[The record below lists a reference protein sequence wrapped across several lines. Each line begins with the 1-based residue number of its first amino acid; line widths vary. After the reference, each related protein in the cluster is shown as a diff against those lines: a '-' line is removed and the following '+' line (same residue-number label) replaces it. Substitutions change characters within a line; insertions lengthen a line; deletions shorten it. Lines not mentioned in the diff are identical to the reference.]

1 MKVAI
6 TGATG
11 LVGSRLVAKLS
22 EQGHEVLILTRNA
35 STAQTKF
42 PQAQVVQYRPL
53 ESGDW
58 QQAINGCQAVVN
70 LAGEPIAEKKWT
82 AEQKKIILDSRE
94 IGTQKI
100 VEAISLSERYANE
113 QAADKPQVLI
123 NASAIGYYGAS
134 ETATF
139 DETSPAGQ
147 DFLAEICQ
155 KWEAAAQKTSVRSV
169 ILRFGI
175 VLGNGGALGKMIPAF
190 KMFMGG
196 PIGTGNQW
204 FSWIHV
210 DDVVAMILAGI
221 QDANMSG
228 TFNATAPQPV
238 KMKELCEQLGKVMG
252 RPSWMPV
259 PGFVLETM
267 LGEGAT
273 VVLDGQQV
281 LPKAILDRGFAFQY
295 SDLDNALKTCI

>member
-11 LVGSRLVAKLS
+11 FVGSRLVEKLLA
-22 EQGHEVLILTRNA
+22 QGDQVLVLTRNA
-35 STAQTKF
+35 SNAQAKF
-42 PQAQVVQYRPL
+42 PQAQIVQYRPL

-58 QQAINGCQAVVN
+58 QKLIEGCDAVVN

-94 IGTQKI
+94 LGTQKI
-100 VEAISLSERYANE
+100 VAAIE
-113 QAADKPQVLI
+113 QANPKPQVLI
-123 NASAIGYYGAS
+123 NASAIGYYGIS

-139 DETSPAGQ
+139 DETSPAGS

-155 KWEAAAQKTSVRSV
+155 KWEAAAQATSIRSV
-169 ILRFGI
+169 VLRFGI
-175 VLGNGGALGKMIPAF
+175 VLGNGGALAKMVPAF
-190 KMFMGG
+190 KMFVGG
-196 PIGTGNQW
+196 PIGSGNQW
-204 FSWIHV
+204 FSWIQV
-210 DDVVAMILAGI
+210 DDVVAMILTAL
-221 QDANMSG
+221 QDVNMSG

-238 KMKELCEQLGKVMG
+238 KMKELCQQLGAVMA

-281 LPKAILDRGFAFQY
+281 LPKALLDRGFSFQY
-295 SDLDNALKTCI
+295 PEISAALRACL

>member
-1 MKVAI
+1 MRVAI

-11 LVGSRLVAKLS
+11 LVGSKLVEKLLA
-22 EQGHEVLILTRNA
+22 QGDEVLVLTRNA
-35 STAQTKF
+35 SIAQAKF
-42 PQAQVVQYRPL
+42 PQAEVVQYRPL

-58 QQAINGCQAVVN
+58 QKSIEGCVAVVN

-82 AEQKKIILDSRE
+82 VEQKKIILESRE
-94 IGTQKI
+94 LGTKKI
-100 VEAISLSERYANE
+100 VEAIE
-113 QAADKPQVLI
+113 QATVKPQVLI

-139 DETSPAGQ
+139 DESSSAGN

-155 KWEAAAQKTSVRSV
+155 KWEAAAQASTIRTVV
-169 ILRFGI
+169 LRFGI
-175 VLGNGGALGKMIPAF
+175 VLGKDGGALAKMIPAF
-190 KMFMGG
+190 KMFVGG

-204 FSWIHV
+204 FSWVQI
-210 DDVVAMILAGI
+210 DDVVGMILVAL
-221 QDANMSG
+221 QDGSMSG

-238 KMKELCEQLGKVMG
+238 KMKDLCTQLGAVMA

-281 LPKAILDRGFAFQY
+281 LPKGLLDRGFNFQY
-295 SDLDNALKTCI
+295 ADLAAALRVCL

>member
-11 LVGSRLVAKLS
+11 FVGSRLVAKLLA
-22 EQGHEVLILTRNA
+22 QGDEVLVLSRNA
-35 STAQTKF
+35 SAAQTKF

-58 QQAINGCQAVVN
+58 QQSIAGCDAVVN

-94 IGTQKI
+94 VGTQKL
-100 VEAISLSERYANE
+100 VEAIE
-113 QAADKPQVLI
+113 QATNKPQVLV
-123 NASAIGYYGAS
+123 NASAIGYYGIS

-139 DETSPAGQ
+139 DESSPAGN

-155 KWEAAAQKTSVRSV
+155 KWEAAAQTTSVRSV

-175 VLGNGGALGKMIPAF
+175 VLGQGGALAKMLPAF

-204 FSWIHV
+204 FSWIQV
-210 DDVVAMILAGI
+210 DDVVAMILAAL
-221 QDANMSG
+221 QDASMSG

-238 KMKELCEQLGKVMG
+238 RMKDLCQQLGSLMS

-281 LPKAILDRGFAFQY
+281 LPKAALDRGFSFQY
-295 SDLDNALKTCI
+295 PDLAAALKACLNL

>member
-1 MKVAI
+1 
-6 TGATG
+6 
-11 LVGSRLVAKLS
+11 
-22 EQGHEVLILTRNA
+22 
-35 STAQTKF
+35 
-42 PQAQVVQYRPL
+42 
-53 ESGDW
+53 
-58 QQAINGCQAVVN
+58 
-70 LAGEPIAEKKWT
+70 
-82 AEQKKIILDSRE
+82 
-94 IGTQKI
+94 
-100 VEAISLSERYANE
+100 
-113 QAADKPQVLI
+113 
-123 NASAIGYYGAS
+123 
-134 ETATF
+134 
-139 DETSPAGQ
+139 
-147 DFLAEICQ
+147 
-155 KWEAAAQKTSVRSV
+155 
-169 ILRFGI
+169 

-252 RPSWMPV
+252 RPSWVPV

-281 LPKAILDRGFAFQY
+281 LPKAMLDRGFTFQY
-295 SDLDNALKTCI
+295 ADLSNALKTCI

>member
-1 MKVAI
+1 MGCMKVAI

-11 LVGSRLVAKLS
+11 FVGSKLVEKLLA
-22 EQGHEVLILTRNA
+22 QGDEVLVLTRNA
-35 STAQTKF
+35 SKARSQF

-53 ESGDW
+53 ETGDW
-58 QQAINGCQAVVN
+58 QQAIDGCDAVVN

-94 IGTQKI
+94 LGTQKI
-100 VEAISLSERYANE
+100 VAAIEQVAN
-113 QAADKPQVLI
+113 KPQVLI
-123 NASAIGYYGAS
+123 SASAIGYYGVS
-134 ETATF
+134 ETASF
-139 DETSPAGQ
+139 DESSPAGN

-155 KWEAAAQKTSVRSV
+155 KWELAAKNASVRTV
-169 ILRFGI
+169 VLRFGI
-175 VLGNGGALGKMIPAF
+175 VLGNGGGALAKMLPAF

-204 FSWIHV
+204 FSWIQV
-210 DDVVAMILAGI
+210 DDVVAMILAGLK
-221 QDANMSG
+221 DTNMSG

-238 KMKELCEQLGKVMG
+238 KMKDLCMQLGNVMA

-281 LPKAILDRGFAFQY
+281 LPKGLLDRGFSFQY
-295 SDLDNALKTCI
+295 PELPAALRACL

>member
-6 TGATG
+6 IGATG
-11 LVGSRLVAKLS
+11 FVGSKLVEKLLA
-22 EQGHEVLILTRNA
+22 QGDEVLVLTRNA
-35 STAQTKF
+35 GVAQAKF

-58 QQAINGCQAVVN
+58 QKSIEGCDAVVN

-82 AEQKKIILDSRE
+82 AEQKKIILESRE
-94 IGTQKI
+94 LGTQKI
-100 VEAISLSERYANE
+100 VEAIE
-113 QAADKPQVLI
+113 QASNKPQVLI
-123 NASAIGYYGAS
+123 SASAIGYYGVS
-134 ETATF
+134 ETASF
-139 DETSPAGQ
+139 NETSLAGS

-155 KWEAAAQKTSVRSV
+155 KWEAAAKTAAIRTVV
-169 ILRFGI
+169 LRLGI
-175 VLGNGGALGKMIPAF
+175 VLGNNGGALAKMLPAF

-204 FSWIHV
+204 FSWVQV
-210 DDVVAMILAGI
+210 DDVVAMILVALK
-221 QDANMSG
+221 DVSMSG

-238 KMKELCEQLGKVMG
+238 KMKELCQQLGAVMA

-273 VVLDGQQV
+273 VVLDGQKVVPQG
-281 LPKAILDRGFAFQY
+281 LLDRGFEFQY
-295 SDLDNALKTCI
+295 PEIVAALRACL

>member
-11 LVGSRLVAKLS
+11 LVGSRLVEKLLA
-22 EQGHEVLILTRNA
+22 QGDEVLVLTRNA
-35 STAQTKF
+35 NAAQAKF
-42 PQAQVVQYRPL
+42 PTAQVVQYRPL
-53 ESGDW
+53 ENGDW
-58 QQAINGCQAVVN
+58 QKSIEGCQAVVN

-82 AEQKKIILDSRE
+82 VEQKKTILDSRE

-100 VEAISLSERYANE
+100 VMAIE
-113 QAADKPQVLI
+113 QATNKPQVLV
-123 NASAIGYYGAS
+123 NASAIGYYGPS

-139 DETSPAGQ
+139 DETSPPGQ

-155 KWEAAAQKTSVRSV
+155 KWETAAHQTSVRSV
-169 ILRFGI
+169 IFRFGI
-175 VLGNGGALGKMIPAF
+175 VLGNGGALSKMIPAF
-190 KMFMGG
+190 KMFVGG
-196 PIGTGNQW
+196 PIGSGNQW

-210 DDVVAMILAGI
+210 DDVVAMILASM
-221 QDANMSG
+221 QDSNMSG

-238 KMKELCEQLGKVMG
+238 KMKTLCEQLGAVMS

-273 VVLDGQQV
+273 VVLEGQQV
-281 LPKAILDRGFAFQY
+281 LPKGMIDRGFTFQY
-295 SDLDNALKTCI
+295 PELKKALSACI

>member
-11 LVGSRLVAKLS
+11 FVGSKLVEKLLA
-22 EQGHEVLILTRNA
+22 QGDEVLVLTRNA
-35 STAQTKF
+35 SQAQSKF
-42 PQAQVVQYRPL
+42 PRAQVVQYRPL
-53 ESGDW
+53 ETGEW
-58 QQAINGCQAVVN
+58 QKSIEGCDAVVN

-82 AEQKKIILDSRE
+82 PEQKKIILESRE
-94 IGTQKI
+94 LGTQKI
-100 VEAISLSERYANE
+100 VEAIAQANN
-113 QAADKPQVLI
+113 KPQVLI
-123 NASAIGYYGAS
+123 SASAIGYYGVS
-134 ETATF
+134 ETASF
-139 DETSPAGQ
+139 DETSPAGS

-155 KWEAAAQKTSVRSV
+155 KWEAAAQTAAIRTIV
-169 ILRFGI
+169 LRFGI
-175 VLGNGGALGKMIPAF
+175 VLGNNGGALAKMLPAF

-204 FSWIHV
+204 FSWVQV
-210 DDVVAMILAGI
+210 DDVVAMILVALK
-221 QDANMSG
+221 DASMSG

-238 KMKELCEQLGKVMG
+238 KMKDFCGQLGNVMS

-267 LGEGAT
+267 LGEGAM

-281 LPKAILDRGFAFQY
+281 VPQGLLDRGFKFQY
-295 SDLDNALKTCI
+295 PELSVALRACL

>member
-221 QDANMSG
+221 QDTNMSG
-228 TFNATAPQPV
+228 TFNATAPHPV
-238 KMKELCEQLGKVMG
+238 KMKELCDHLGKVMG
-252 RPSWMPV
+252 RPSWVPV

-281 LPKAILDRGFAFQY
+281 LPKAMLDRGFAFQY

>member
-11 LVGSRLVAKLS
+11 FVGSKLVKKLLA
-22 EQGHEVLILTRNA
+22 QGDQVLVLTRNA
-35 STAQTKF
+35 SKAQAQF
-42 PQAQVVQYRPL
+42 PQAEVVQYRPL
-53 ESGDW
+53 ETGDW
-58 QQAINGCQAVVN
+58 QKSIEGCNAVVN

-82 AEQKKIILDSRE
+82 AEQKKIILESRE
-94 IGTQKI
+94 LGTQKI
-100 VEAISLSERYANE
+100 VEAIE
-113 QAADKPQVLI
+113 QANNKPQVLI
-123 NASAIGYYGAS
+123 SASAIGYYGVS
-134 ETATF
+134 ETASF
-139 DETSPAGQ
+139 DEASPAGN

-155 KWEAAAQKTSVRSV
+155 KWEAAAKTASIRTVV
-169 ILRFGI
+169 LRFGI
-175 VLGNGGALGKMIPAF
+175 VLGNGGALAKMLPAF

-204 FSWIHV
+204 FSWIQV
-210 DDVVAMILAGI
+210 DDVVAMILAGLK
-221 QDANMSG
+221 DASMTG

-238 KMKELCEQLGKVMG
+238 KMKDLCGQLGAVMA

-281 LPKAILDRGFAFQY
+281 LPKGLLDRGFKFQY
-295 SDLDNALKTCI
+295 PELPAALRACL

>member
-11 LVGSRLVAKLS
+11 FVGSRLVAKLLA
-22 EQGHEVLILTRNA
+22 QGDEVLVLSRNA
-35 STAQTKF
+35 GAAQTKF
-42 PQAQVVQYRPL
+42 PQVQVVQYRPL

-58 QQAINGCQAVVN
+58 QKSISACDAVVN

-82 AEQKKIILDSRE
+82 AEQKKIILESRE
-94 IGTQKI
+94 VGTQKL
-100 VEAISLSERYANE
+100 VEAIE
-113 QAADKPQVLI
+113 QATHKPQVLV
-123 NASAIGYYGAS
+123 NASAIGYYGVS

-139 DETSPAGQ
+139 DESSPAGN

-155 KWEAAAQKTSVRSV
+155 KWEAAAQTTSGRSV

-175 VLGNGGALGKMIPAF
+175 VLGQGGALAKMLPAF

-204 FSWIHV
+204 FSWIQV
-210 DDVVAMILAGI
+210 DDVVAMILAAI
-221 QDANMSG
+221 QDTSMSG

-238 KMKELCEQLGKVMG
+238 RMKDLCQQLGALMS

-281 LPKAILDRGFAFQY
+281 LPKAALDRGFSFQY
-295 SDLDNALKTCI
+295 PELATALKACLNL

>member
-11 LVGSRLVAKLS
+11 FVGSRLVEKLLA
-22 EQGHEVLILTRNA
+22 QGDQVLVLTRNA
-35 STAQTKF
+35 NTAQAKF

-58 QQAINGCQAVVN
+58 QKSIEGYDAVVN

-94 IGTQKI
+94 LGTQKI
-100 VEAISLSERYANE
+100 VAAIE
-113 QAADKPQVLI
+113 QANPKPQVLI
-123 NASAIGYYGAS
+123 NASAIGYYGVS

-139 DETSPAGQ
+139 DETSPAGS

-155 KWEAAAQKTSVRSV
+155 KWEAAAQSTSVQSV
-169 ILRFGI
+169 VFRFGI
-175 VLGNGGALGKMIPAF
+175 VLGNGGALAKMVPAF
-190 KMFMGG
+190 KLFMGG
-196 PIGTGNQW
+196 PIGSGNQW
-204 FSWIHV
+204 FSWIQV
-210 DDVVAMILAGI
+210 DDLVAMILLALK
-221 QDANMSG
+221 DPSMSG

-238 KMKELCEQLGKVMG
+238 KMKDLCQQLGTVMA

-281 LPKAILDRGFAFQY
+281 LPKAALDRGFSFQY
-295 SDLDNALKTCI
+295 PEISAALRASI

>member
-11 LVGSRLVAKLS
+11 LVGSRLVAKLQ
-22 EQGHEVLILTRNA
+22 EQGEEVLILTRNA
-35 STAQTKF
+35 SNAQAKF

-100 VEAISLSERYANE
+100 VEAIE
-113 QAADKPQVLI
+113 QATDKPQVLI

-155 KWEAAAQKTSVRSV
+155 KWEAAAQQTSVRSV

-175 VLGNGGALGKMIPAF
+175 VLGNGGALAKMIPAF
-190 KMFMGG
+190 KMFVGG
-196 PIGTGNQW
+196 PIGSGNQW

-210 DDVVAMILAGI
+210 DDIVGMIVAGI
-221 QDANMSG
+221 QDVNMSG

-238 KMKELCEQLGKVMG
+238 KMKDLCEQLGKVMG

-281 LPKAILDRGFAFQY
+281 LPKAILDRSFTFQY
-295 SDLDNALKTCI
+295 ADLSAALKTCI

>member
-11 LVGSRLVAKLS
+11 FVGSRLVEKLLA
-22 EQGHEVLILTRNA
+22 QGDEVLVLTRNA
-35 STAQTKF
+35 SKAQAQF

-53 ESGDW
+53 ETGDW
-58 QQAINGCQAVVN
+58 QKSIEGCDAVVN

-94 IGTQKI
+94 LGTQKI
-100 VEAISLSERYANE
+100 VAAIE
-113 QAADKPQVLI
+113 QASNKPQLLVS
-123 NASAIGYYGAS
+123 ASAIGYYGIS
-134 ETATF
+134 ETASF
-139 DETSPAGQ
+139 DETSPAGN

-155 KWEAAAQKTSVRSV
+155 KWEAAAQAAAIRTVV
-169 ILRFGI
+169 LRFGI
-175 VLGNGGALGKMIPAF
+175 VLGNGGGALAKMLPAF

-204 FSWIHV
+204 FSWIQV
-210 DDVVAMILAGI
+210 DDVVAMILAAL
-221 QDANMSG
+221 QDASMSG

-238 KMKELCEQLGKVMG
+238 KMKDLCVQLGAVMA

-281 LPKAILDRGFAFQY
+281 LPKAALDRGFSFKYPELPA
-295 SDLDNALKTCI
+295 ALRACL

>member
-11 LVGSRLVAKLS
+11 LVGSRLVAKLQ
-22 EQGHEVLILTRNA
+22 EQGEEVLILTRNA
-35 STAQTKF
+35 SNAQAKF

-100 VEAISLSERYANE
+100 VEAIE
-113 QAADKPQVLI
+113 QATDKPQVLI

-155 KWEAAAQKTSVRSV
+155 KWEAAAQQTSVRSV

-175 VLGNGGALGKMIPAF
+175 VLGNGGALAKMIPAF
-190 KMFMGG
+190 KMFVGG
-196 PIGTGNQW
+196 PIGSGNQW

-210 DDVVAMILAGI
+210 DDIVGMIVAGI
-221 QDANMSG
+221 QDVNMSG

-238 KMKELCEQLGKVMG
+238 KMKDLCEQLGKVLG

-281 LPKAILDRGFAFQY
+281 LPKAILDRSFTFQY
-295 SDLDNALKTCI
+295 ADLSAALKTCI

>member
-11 LVGSRLVAKLS
+11 FVGSKLVEKLLA
-22 EQGHEVLILTRNA
+22 QGDQVLVLTRNA
-35 STAQTKF
+35 SNAQSKF
-42 PQAQVVQYRPL
+42 PQAEVVQYRPL
-53 ESGDW
+53 ENGDW
-58 QQAINGCQAVVN
+58 QQAIDGCDAVVN

-82 AEQKKIILDSRE
+82 NEQKKIILDSRE
-94 IGTQKI
+94 VGTQKI
-100 VEAISLSERYANE
+100 VAAIE
-113 QAADKPQVLI
+113 QAHKKPQVLV
-123 NASAIGYYGAS
+123 NASAIGYYGVS
-134 ETATF
+134 ETTTF
-139 DETSPAGQ
+139 DETSPAGN

-175 VLGNGGALGKMIPAF
+175 VLGNGGGALAKMLPVF

-196 PIGTGNQW
+196 PIGSGNQW
-204 FSWIHV
+204 FSWVYV
-210 DDVVAMILAGI
+210 DDLVTMILMAL
-221 QDANMSG
+221 QDSSMSG

-238 KMKELCEQLGKVMG
+238 RMKEFCLQLGAVMT

-281 LPKAILDRGFAFQY
+281 LPKALLDRGFAFQY
-295 SDLDNALKTCI
+295 SELPVALKACI

>member
-11 LVGSRLVAKLS
+11 FVGSKLVEKLLA
-22 EQGHEVLILTRNA
+22 QGDEVLVLTRNT
-35 STAQTKF
+35 SMAQAKF
-42 PQAQVVQYRPL
+42 PKAQVMQYRPL

-58 QQAINGCQAVVN
+58 QKSIDGCDAIVN

-82 AEQKKIILDSRE
+82 VEQKKTILESRE
-94 IGTQKI
+94 LGTQKI
-100 VEAISLSERYANE
+100 VESIA
-113 QAADKPQVLI
+113 QATHKPQVLI
-123 NASAIGYYGAS
+123 SASAIGYYGVS
-134 ETATF
+134 ETASF
-139 DETSPAGQ
+139 DEASPAGK

-155 KWEAAAQKTSVRSV
+155 KWEAAATTTTIRTVV
-169 ILRFGI
+169 LRLGI
-175 VLGNGGALGKMIPAF
+175 VLGNGGALAKMVPAF

-196 PIGTGNQW
+196 PIGSGNQW
-204 FSWIHV
+204 FSWIQV
-210 DDVVAMILAGI
+210 DDVVAMILAAL
-221 QDANMSG
+221 QDASMSG

-238 KMKELCEQLGKVMG
+238 KMKDLCAQLGAVMA

-273 VVLDGQQV
+273 VVLEGQQV
-281 LPKAILDRGFAFQY
+281 LPKGLLDRGFSFQY
-295 SDLDNALKTCI
+295 PELTAALRACL

>member
-1 MKVAI
+1 MGCMKVAI

-11 LVGSRLVAKLS
+11 FVGSKLVEKLLA
-22 EQGHEVLILTRNA
+22 QGDEVLVLTRNA
-35 STAQTKF
+35 SKAQAQF
-42 PQAQVVQYRPL
+42 PQAQVVQYQPL
-53 ESGDW
+53 ETGDW
-58 QQAINGCQAVVN
+58 QKSIEGCDAVVN

-82 AEQKKIILDSRE
+82 TEQKKTILDSRE
-94 IGTQKI
+94 LGTQKI
-100 VEAISLSERYANE
+100 VAAIE
-113 QAADKPQVLI
+113 QATNKPQVLI
-123 NASAIGYYGAS
+123 SASAIGYYGVS
-134 ETATF
+134 ETASF
-139 DETSPAGQ
+139 DESSPAGK

-155 KWEAAAQKTSVRSV
+155 KWEAAAKTTSIRTVV
-169 ILRFGI
+169 LRFGI
-175 VLGNGGALGKMIPAF
+175 VLGNGGALAKMLPAF

-204 FSWIHV
+204 FSWIQV
-210 DDVVAMILAGI
+210 DDVVAMILAGLK
-221 QDANMSG
+221 DASMLG

-238 KMKELCEQLGKVMG
+238 KMKELCVQLGAVMA

-281 LPKAILDRGFAFQY
+281 LPKGLLDRGFSFQY
-295 SDLDNALKTCI
+295 AELPAALRACL

>member
-11 LVGSRLVAKLS
+11 FVGSKLVEKLLA
-22 EQGHEVLILTRNA
+22 QGDEVLVLSRNA
-35 STAQTKF
+35 SSAQVKF
-42 PQAQVVQYRPL
+42 PQVQVVQYRPL

-58 QQAINGCQAVVN
+58 QKSIEGCDAVVN

-82 AEQKKIILDSRE
+82 AEQKKIILESRE
-94 IGTQKI
+94 LGTQKI
-100 VEAISLSERYANE
+100 VESIE
-113 QAADKPQVLI
+113 QASHKPQVLI
-123 NASAIGYYGAS
+123 NASAIGYYGVS
-134 ETATF
+134 ETTSF
-139 DETSPAGQ
+139 DETSPAGL

-155 KWEAAAQKTSVRSV
+155 KWEAAANSTSIRTVV
-169 ILRFGI
+169 LRFGI
-175 VLGNGGALGKMIPAF
+175 VLGKGGALAKMIPAF
-190 KMFMGG
+190 KMFVGG

-204 FSWIHV
+204 FSWVQV
-210 DDVVAMILAGI
+210 DDVVAVILLAL

-238 KMKELCEQLGKVMG
+238 KMKDLCLQLGAVMA

-281 LPKAILDRGFAFQY
+281 VPKRLLDRGFSFQY
-295 SDLDNALKTCI
+295 PELVAALRACL

>member
-11 LVGSRLVAKLS
+11 FVGSKLVEKLLA
-22 EQGHEVLILTRNA
+22 QGDEVLILTRNA
-35 STAQTKF
+35 SAAQARF

-53 ESGDW
+53 ETGDW
-58 QQAINGCQAVVN
+58 QQSIDGCHAVVN

-82 AEQKKIILDSRE
+82 VDQKKIILESRE
-94 IGTQKI
+94 LGTQKI
-100 VEAISLSERYANE
+100 VEAIA
-113 QAADKPQVLI
+113 QATDRPQVLI
-123 NASAIGYYGAS
+123 SASAIGYYGVS
-134 ETATF
+134 ETASF
-139 DETSPAGQ
+139 DESSPAGQ

-155 KWEAAAQKTSVRSV
+155 KWEAAAQATTIRTV
-169 ILRFGI
+169 ILRLGI
-175 VLGNGGALGKMIPAF
+175 VLGNSGGALAKMLPAF

-204 FSWIHV
+204 FSWIQV
-210 DDVVAMILAGI
+210 DDVVAMIVAAL
-221 QDANMSG
+221 QDASMSG

-238 KMKELCEQLGKVMG
+238 KMKDLCVQLGAVMA

-281 LPKAILDRGFAFQY
+281 LPKAAIDRGFKFKYPELPA
-295 SDLDNALKTCI
+295 ALKACL

>member
-1 MKVAI
+1 MGCMKVAI

-11 LVGSRLVAKLS
+11 FVGSRLVEKLLA
-22 EQGHEVLILTRNA
+22 QGDEVLVLTRNA
-35 STAQTKF
+35 SKAQAQF

-53 ESGDW
+53 ETGDW
-58 QQAINGCQAVVN
+58 QKSIEGCDAVVN

-94 IGTQKI
+94 LGTQKI
-100 VEAISLSERYANE
+100 VAAIE
-113 QAADKPQVLI
+113 QASNKPQLLVS
-123 NASAIGYYGAS
+123 ASAIGYYGIS
-134 ETATF
+134 ETASF
-139 DETSPAGQ
+139 DETSPAGN

-155 KWEAAAQKTSVRSV
+155 KWEAAAQAAAIRTVV
-169 ILRFGI
+169 LRFGI
-175 VLGNGGALGKMIPAF
+175 VLGNGGGALAKMLPAF

-204 FSWIHV
+204 FSWIQV
-210 DDVVAMILAGI
+210 DDVVAMILAAL
-221 QDANMSG
+221 QDASMSG

-238 KMKELCEQLGKVMG
+238 KMKDLCVQLGAVMA

-281 LPKAILDRGFAFQY
+281 LPKAALDRGFSFKYPELPA
-295 SDLDNALKTCI
+295 ALRACL

>member
-11 LVGSRLVAKLS
+11 FVGSKLVEKLLA
-22 EQGHEVLILTRNA
+22 QGDEVLVLTRNA
-35 STAQTKF
+35 SKAQTKF
-42 PQAQVVQYRPL
+42 PKAQVVQYRPL
-53 ESGDW
+53 ETGDW
-58 QQAINGCQAVVN
+58 QKSVEGYDAVVN

-82 AEQKKIILDSRE
+82 AEQKRIILESRE
-94 IGTQKI
+94 LGTQKI
-100 VEAISLSERYANE
+100 VEAIELTTN
-113 QAADKPQVLI
+113 KPQVLI
-123 NASAIGYYGAS
+123 SASAIGYYGVS
-134 ETATF
+134 ETASF
-139 DETSPAGQ
+139 DETSPAGS

-155 KWEAAAQKTSVRSV
+155 KWEAAAQAATIRTVV
-169 ILRFGI
+169 LRFGI
-175 VLGNGGALGKMIPAF
+175 VLGNGGALAKMLPAF
-190 KMFMGG
+190 KLFMGG

-204 FSWIHV
+204 FSWIQV
-210 DDVVAMILAGI
+210 DDVVAMILAALK
-221 QDANMSG
+221 DASMSG

-238 KMKELCEQLGKVMG
+238 KMKDLCVQLGDVMA

-281 LPKAILDRGFAFQY
+281 VPQGFLDRGFKFQY
-295 SDLDNALKTCI
+295 PELSVALRACL

>member
-1 MKVAI
+1 MRVCMKVAI

-11 LVGSRLVAKLS
+11 FVGSKLVEKLLA
-22 EQGHEVLILTRNA
+22 QGDEVLVLTRNA
-35 STAQTKF
+35 SKAQAQF

-53 ESGDW
+53 ETGDW
-58 QQAINGCQAVVN
+58 QKSIEGCDAVVN

-82 AEQKKIILDSRE
+82 TEQKKIILDSRE
-94 IGTQKI
+94 LGTQKI
-100 VEAISLSERYANE
+100 VEAIE
-113 QAADKPQVLI
+113 QTTDKPQVLI
-123 NASAIGYYGAS
+123 NASAIGYYGIS
-134 ETATF
+134 ETASF
-139 DETSPAGQ
+139 DESSPAGN

-155 KWEAAAQKTSVRSV
+155 KWEAAAKTTTIRTVV
-169 ILRFGI
+169 LRLGV
-175 VLGNGGALGKMIPAF
+175 VLGNGGGALAKMLPAF

-204 FSWIHV
+204 FSWIQV
-210 DDVVAMILAGI
+210 DDVVAMILAGL

-238 KMKELCEQLGKVMG
+238 KMKDLCTQLGAVMA

-259 PGFVLETM
+259 PSFVLEAM
-267 LGEGAT
+267 LGDGAT

-281 LPKAILDRGFAFQY
+281 LPKAALDRGFNFQY
-295 SDLDNALKTCI
+295 PELPAALKACL